1 MLERD
6 LQKRAK
12 YLKKCKDN
20 SWNRWKGEHLKSLRQ
35 RHNMRFKKE
44 NRPALAIGDLVI
56 IKGAEWNR
64 DLWRL
69 EVVIKL
75 FKKKGGIVRATK
87 IRCGKSEL
95 QRAVQHLYPMV
106 LYSATVSRLMK
117 WMRMTKDRN
126 QGDLKELLQ
135 PLQKLRF

>member
-12 YLKKCKDN
+12 YLKKYKDN

-56 IKGAEWNR
+56 IKGAE
-64 DLWRL
+64 
-69 EVVIKL
+69 
-75 FKKKGGIVRATK
+75 
-87 IRCGKSEL
+87 
-95 QRAVQHLYPMV
+95 
-106 LYSATVSRLMK
+106 
-117 WMRMTKDRN
+117 
-126 QGDLKELLQ
+126 
-135 PLQKLRF
+135 